1 MCVSDRRPLAT
12 TFKKTFPALLTLT
25 IGTSRF
31 KVAVLNITRCPE
43 NPFKAITW
51 RLVWPL
57 WSMYVRYF
65 ATDNISNILSNMELS
80 IP

>member
-12 TFKKTFPALLTLT
+12 TFKKTFPVLLTLT

-43 NPFKAITW
+43 NPFKAIT
-51 RLVWPL
+51 
-57 WSMYVRYF
+57 
-65 ATDNISNILSNMELS
+65 
-80 IP
+80 